1 MEVRVNDD
9 DLRRVIQQQAL
20 TIANLQSESAALSRT
35 ITEMEMAQATEAE
48 AAEATQ
54 EAEKKVSKK

>member
-35 ITEMEMAQATEAE
+35 ITEMEMAQAAEAE
-48 AAEATQ
+48 
-54 EAEKKVSKK
+54 EKQQKTRKDK